1 MSSDAEA
8 DAATPA
14 READGR
20 DAASPDA
27 DPVLA
32 VDGLRKRYD
41 DTVALDGV
49 DLAVADG
56 EFVVA
61 VADGEFVAVV
71 GLAGCE
77 KSTLLRVL
85 SGLGAEFGGRVAVDG
100 TDVRD
105 GGSDAVGM
113 VFQEPRLL
121 DWADVR
127 ENVVVD
133 LPTDIDP
140 DALTAHE
147 RVDDL
152 IETVGLDGFAESHPD
167 ELSGGMAQRVS
178 LARGLAY
185 DPSVL
190 LLDEPFS
197 ALGRLTKADQQDHLL
212 DVWEARG
219 TTVVLVAHDVEEAV
233 CLADRVVVLGG
244 QPGTVESVVDIDND
258 RPRTRADAELVA
270 LRREVAEALGR

>member
-1 MSSDAEA
+1 MSSDADAEAGPA
-8 DAATPA
+8 DADAEAGPA
-14 READGR
+14 DADG
-20 DAASPDA
+20 DLATWAA

-56 EFVVA
+56 EFV
-61 VADGEFVAVV
+61 AVV
-71 GLAGCE
+71 GPSGCG

-85 SGLGAEFGGRVAVDG
+85 SGLEAEFGGRVAVDG

-127 ENVVVD
+127 ENVAVG
-133 LPTDIDP
+133 LPADVDP
-140 DALTAHE
+140 DSPAARE

-152 IETVGLDGFAESHPD
+152 IETVGLGGFAESRPD

-197 ALGRLTKADQQDHLL
+197 ALDRLTKADQQDHLL

-219 TTVVLVAHDVEEAV
+219 TTIVLVTHDVEEAV
-233 CLADRVVVLGG
+233 YLADRVVVLGG
-244 QPGTVESVVDIDND
+244 QPGTVESVVDVDID
-258 RPRTRADAELVA
+258 RPRERADAELVA
-270 LRREVAEALGR
+270 LRREVTAALGR